1 MRMARQGNCFGSAA
15 TSRLF
20 QSQYCPGRLMVM
32 PDSRRRLTVT
42 ASLSGIGLGI
52 CRSSSAIRPEEYI
65 LHVLIIF
72 FHLPTEV
79 NSILG
84 RSLVPKGRV
93 ACGTHG
99 CVTGQCPNRAK

>member
-1 MRMARQGNCFGSAA
+1 MLMARQANCFGSAA

-79 NSILG
+79 IRFLG
-84 RSLVPKGRV
+84 EAWSRRGGWPAAHMVV
-93 ACGTHG
+93 
-99 CVTGQCPNRAK
+99 